1 LIFCINQPPVKDKLV
16 FFFWQA
22 LFRCLK
28 KRHQADSF
36 LMTAQVGGRIL
47 SLAGEGRVGKT
58 WEKGGF

>member
-1 LIFCINQPPVKDKLV
+1 LASIIS
-16 FFFWQA
+16 
-22 LFRCLK
+22 LFK

-47 SLAGEGRVGKT
+47 SLAGESRVGKT